1 MQVCHVGIQ
10 VGFPL
15 GVEGV
20 RIDPGTDVVQFHLGC
35 IPDIDAVDLDG
46 SEQEHEGQ
54 EHVDG
59 QDDENSE
66 KRKVPALIPD
76 DFFVHRLILYF
87 Q

>member
-10 VGFPL
+10 IGLPL
-15 GVEGV
+15 GVEGI
-20 RIDPGTDVVQFHLGC
+20 RIDPGADIIKLHLGC
-35 IPDIDAVDLDG
+35 IADVDAVDLDG

-59 QDDENSE
+59 QDHKNSE
-66 KRKVPALIPD
+66 ERKVPALIPD
-76 DFFVHRLILYF
+76 DFFMHRHLLYF

>member
-10 VGFPL
+10 VGLPL
-15 GVEGV
+15 GVEGI
-20 RIDPGTDVVQFHLGC
+20 RIDPGADIIKLHLCCIADV
-35 IPDIDAVDLDG
+35 DAVDLDG

-59 QDDENSE
+59 QDDEDSE
-66 KRKVPALIPD
+66 KGKVPALIPD
-76 DFFVHRLILYF
+76 DFFMHRFLLYF